1 MEAIAIA
8 QPVLIKEETDKH
20 PKEMYRVAF
29 TSMWDLFSFYGMKAL
44 LIAYIVT
51 QLRLGQPMGYGIL
64 GTYAALVFGFNFF
77 GGIVADKFLGIRKAI
92 IWGGYLQITGHLI
105 LAIPSD
111 LPFFAGL
118 ALVATGSGFR
128 NGPSGSFVGTFY
140 SNDQS
145 RKKDNGYAVYYM
157 IFNVGAALGGL
168 ICGYLGQNINWHLGF
183 GAACIFMI
191 FGQVQF
197 IAGIHKSHGAPPDLK
212 KLKEKIFANLVDR
225 ENLIYLLSLMV
236 VAMVT
241 LLLQFPNFMN
251 IIMLPLT
258 LIAFVYITIVSFRFS
273 REERWKLFAA
283 MTICLVTSLFWAFY
297 EQIGGSLSLFSLHNV
312 NLNVGSAKLSG
323 LSINSFTPSAWLVV
337 LTPISIRLWK
347 WLSDKKANPRSY
359 VKLMLS
365 FMFMSFCFL
374 LLWFGA
380 YLNKGTG
387 MLPVSYLIAAYLLME
402 IGEICIGPVV
412 FSLVSKLAPKKMAST
427 LMGIMFLSISLG
439 EYLSG
444 KLGAFMTV
452 PEGISNPI
460 EMMPYFSRTFLKIG
474 IGSFLISLLIVTL
487 IPILRKW
494 MQEVK

>member
-1 MEAIAIA
+1 MESIAVTPIF
-8 QPVLIKEETDKH
+8 KEETDQH

-29 TSMWDLFSFYGMKAL
+29 TTMWDMFSFYGMKAL

-51 QLRLGQPMGYGIL
+51 QLRLGQPMGYAIL

-77 GGIVADKFLGIRKAI
+77 GGMVADKFLGTRKAI

-105 LAIPSD
+105 LAIPFD

-118 ALVATGSGFR
+118 ALVATGAGFR
-128 NGPSGSFVGTFY
+128 TGPSGSFVGTFY
-140 SNDQS
+140 SNDRS
-145 RKKDNGYAVYYM
+145 RKKDSGYSIYYM
-157 IFNVGAALGGL
+157 VFNMGAALGGL

-191 FGQVQF
+191 IGQAQF
-197 IAGIHKSHGAPPDLK
+197 IAGINNSHGAPPDIK
-212 KLKEKIFANLVDR
+212 KLKEKIFIKLLDR
-225 ENLIYLLSLMV
+225 ETLIYLLTLVV

-241 LLLQFPNFMN
+241 LLLQFPGFMN

-258 LIAFVYITIVSFRFS
+258 IIAFVYIIVVSFRFS

-283 MTICLVTSLFWAFY
+283 MTICLITSLFWAFY

-312 NLNVGSAKLSG
+312 NLNLGGAELSG

-347 WLSDKKANPRSY
+347 WLDNKNANPRSY
-359 VKLMLS
+359 IKLMLS

-374 LLWFGA
+374 LLWLGSF
-380 YLNKGTG
+380 LNKDTG

-402 IGEICIGPVV
+402 MGEICLGPVV
-412 FSLVSKLAPKKMAST
+412 YSLVSKLAPKEIAST
-427 LMGIMFLSISLG
+427 LMGIMFLSIALG

-452 PEGISNPI
+452 PEGISSSV
-460 EMMPYFSRTFLKIG
+460 EMMPYFSSIFFKIG
-474 IGSFLISLLIVTL
+474 VGSLLIAVLIIIL
-487 IPILRKW
+487 IPVLKKW

>member
-1 MEAIAIA
+1 MESVALSPI
-8 QPVLIKEETDKH
+8 LKEETDKH

-29 TSMWDLFSFYGMKAL
+29 TTMWDMFSFYGMKAL

-51 QLRLGQPMGYGIL
+51 QLRLGQPVGYAIL

-77 GGIVADKFLGIRKAI
+77 GGMVADKFLGTRKAI

-118 ALVATGSGFR
+118 ALVATGAGFR
-128 NGPSGSFVGTFY
+128 NGPSGSFVGSFY
-140 SNDQS
+140 SNDKS
-145 RKKDNGYAVYYM
+145 RKKDSGYALYYM
-157 IFNVGAALGGL
+157 IFNMGAALGGL

-191 FGQVQF
+191 IGQAQF
-197 IAGIHKSHGAPPDLK
+197 IAGINTSHGVPPDIK
-212 KLKEKIFANLVDR
+212 KLKEKIFIKLLDR
-225 ENLIYLLSLMV
+225 ESIIYLLSLVV

-241 LLLQFPNFMN
+241 LLLQFPGFMN
-251 IIMLPLT
+251 VIMLPLT
-258 LIAFVYITIVSFRFS
+258 IIAFLYIIVVSFRFS
-273 REERWKLFAA
+273 KNERWKLFAA
-283 MTICLVTSLFWAFY
+283 MTICLITSLFWAFY

-312 NLNVGSAKLSG
+312 NLNLYGAKLSG

-347 WLSDKKANPRSY
+347 WLDTKNANPRSY

-374 LLWFGA
+374 LLWLGSF
-380 YLNKGTG
+380 LNKGTG

-402 IGEICIGPVV
+402 MGEICIGPVV
-412 FSLVSKLAPKKMAST
+412 YSLVSKLSPTKIAST

-452 PEGISNPI
+452 PEGVSSSV
-460 EMMPYFSRTFLKIG
+460 EMMPYFSSVFIKIG
-474 IGSFLISLLIVTL
+474 AGSLLIAALIAIL
-487 IPILRKW
+487 IPVLRKW

>member
-1 MEAIAIA
+1 MESITIAPA
-8 QPVLIKEETDKH
+8 LKEKKEKH
-20 PKEMYRVAF
+20 PKEIYRVAF
-29 TSMWDLFSFYGMKAL
+29 TSMWDMFSFYGMKAL

-51 QLRLGQPMGYGIL
+51 QLKLGQPMGYAIL
-64 GTYAALVFGFNFF
+64 GTYAALVFGFNFL
-77 GGIVADKFLGIRKAI
+77 GGIAADKFLGTRKAI
-92 IWGGYLQITGHLI
+92 IWGGYVQIAGHLI

-128 NGPSGSFVGTFY
+128 TGPSASFVGSFY
-140 SNDQS
+140 SNNQS
-145 RKKDNGYAVYYM
+145 MKKDNGYAIYYM
-157 IFNVGAALGGL
+157 VFNMGAALGGL
-168 ICGYLGQNINWHLGF
+168 ICGYLGQKINWHLGF

-191 FGQVQF
+191 IGQAQF
-197 IAGIHKSHGAPPDLK
+197 IAGINKSHGAPPDIK
-212 KLKEKIFANLVDR
+212 KLKEKIFINLVDR
-225 ENLIYLLSLMV
+225 EHLIYFLSLVV

-241 LLLQFPNFMN
+241 LLLQFPAFMN

-258 LIAFVYITIVSFRFS
+258 IAAFINITVISFRFS

-283 MTICLVTSLFWAFY
+283 MSICLITSLFWAFY

-312 NLNVGSAKLSG
+312 NLNVGEVKLSG

-337 LTPISIRLWK
+337 LTPLSIRFWK
-347 WLSDKKANPRSY
+347 WLSDKNSNPRSY
-359 VKLMLS
+359 IKLMLS

-374 LLWFGA
+374 LLWLGSF
-380 YLNKGTG
+380 LNKGTG

-402 IGEICIGPVV
+402 MGEICIGPVV
-412 FSLVSKLAPKKMAST
+412 YSLVSKLAPKEMVST
-427 LMGIMFLSISLG
+427 LMGIMFLSVALG

-460 EMMPYFSRTFLKIG
+460 EMMPYFSSVFIKIG
-474 IGSFLISLLIVTL
+474 IGSLLISLIIIAL
-487 IPILRKW
+487 IPLLKKW
-494 MQEVK
+494 MQNVK

>member
-1 MEAIAIA
+1 MEIVGAL
-8 QPVLIKEETDKH
+8 PFVKPEVDKH

-29 TSMWDLFSFYGMKAL
+29 TTMWDMFSFYGMKAL

-51 QLRLGQPMGYGIL
+51 QLRLGQPMGYAIL

-77 GGIVADKFLGIRKAI
+77 GGIVADKFLGTRKAI
-92 IWGGYLQITGHLI
+92 IWGGYLQISGHLI

-118 ALVATGSGFR
+118 ALVATGAGFR

-140 SNDQS
+140 SNDKS
-145 RKKDNGYAVYYM
+145 RKKDNGYAIYYM
-157 IFNVGAALGGL
+157 VFNLGAALGGL

-191 FGQVQF
+191 IGQAQF
-197 IAGIHKSHGAPPDLK
+197 VAGINNSLGAPPDIK
-212 KLKEKIFANLVDR
+212 KLKEKIFIKLVDR
-225 ENLIYLLSLMV
+225 ETLIYLFSLVV

-241 LLLQFPNFMN
+241 LLLQFPAFMN

-258 LIAFVYITIVSFRFS
+258 IVAFVYVAVVSFKFS
-273 REERWKLFAA
+273 REQRWKLFAA
-283 MTICLVTSLFWAFY
+283 MTICLITSLFWAFY

-312 NLNVGSAKLSG
+312 NLNVGGAKLSG

-337 LTPISIRLWK
+337 LTPISIKFWK
-347 WLSDKKANPRSY
+347 WLDNKNANPRSY
-359 VKLMLS
+359 IKLMMS
-365 FMFMSFCFL
+365 FMFTSFCFL
-374 LLWFGA
+374 LLWLGSF
-380 YLNKGTG
+380 LNKGTG
-387 MLPVSYLIAAYLLME
+387 MLPVSYLIAAYLLLEM
-402 IGEICIGPVV
+402 GEICIGPVV
-412 FSLVSKLAPKKMAST
+412 YSLVSKLAPKEMAST

-452 PEGISNPI
+452 PDGISSPI
-460 EMMPYFSRTFLKIG
+460 ETMPYFSSIFFKIG
-474 IGSFLISLLIVTL
+474 IGSLLISVLIMLLVPL
-487 IPILRKW
+487 LKKW

>member
-1 MEAIAIA
+1 MEIEVAL
-8 QPVLIKEETDKH
+8 PVVIETTDKH
-20 PKEMYRVAF
+20 PKEMFRVAF
-29 TSMWDLFSFYGMKAL
+29 TGMWDMFSFYGMKAL

-51 QLRLGQPMGYGIL
+51 QLRLGQSMGYAVL

-77 GGIVADKFLGIRKAI
+77 GGIVADNFLGIRKSI

-118 ALVATGSGFR
+118 ALVATGAGFR

-140 SNDQS
+140 SDNKAT
-145 RKKDNGYAVYYM
+145 KKDNGYAIYYM
-157 IFNVGAALGGL
+157 IFNFGAALGGL

-191 FGQVQF
+191 IGQAQF
-197 IAGIHKSHGAPPDLK
+197 VAGINTSYGAPPDLK
-212 KLKEKIFANLVDR
+212 KLKEKIFINLVNR
-225 ENLIYLLSLMV
+225 ETLIYLLSLVV
-236 VAMVT
+236 VAAVT
-241 LLLQFPNFMN
+241 LLLQFPGVMN

-258 LIAFVYITIVSFRFS
+258 VIAFVYITIISFKFS

-312 NLNVGSAKLSG
+312 ELNVGGAELSG
-323 LSINSFTPSAWLVV
+323 LSINSFTPSAWLVL

-347 WLSDKKANPRSY
+347 WLSTKNANPRAY
-359 VKLMLS
+359 IKLMLS
-365 FMFMSFCFL
+365 FIFMSFCFL
-374 LLWFGA
+374 LLWFGSF
-380 YLNKGTG
+380 LNKGTG

-402 IGEICIGPVV
+402 MGEICIGPVV
-412 FSLVSKLAPKKMAST
+412 YSLVSKLAPKQMAST
-427 LMGIMFLSISLG
+427 LMGIMFLSVSLG

-452 PEGISNPI
+452 PEGISNPM
-460 EMMPYFSRTFLKIG
+460 EMMPYFSSIFLKIG
-474 IGSFLISLLIVTL
+474 IGSLSISLLIIAL
-487 IPILRKW
+487 IPLLKKW
-494 MQEVK
+494 MQEVR

>member
-1 MEAIAIA
+1 MEIVVAL
-8 QPVLIKEETDKH
+8 PVVNKDTDKH

-29 TSMWDLFSFYGMKAL
+29 TTMWDMFSFYGMKAL

-51 QLRLGQPMGYGIL
+51 QLRLGQPMGYAIL

-77 GGIVADKFLGIRKAI
+77 GGIVADKFLGTRKAI

-111 LPFFAGL
+111 QLFFAGL
-118 ALVATGSGFR
+118 ALVATGAGFR
-128 NGPSGSFVGTFY
+128 NGTSGSFVGTFY
-140 SNDQS
+140 NNDKS
-145 RKKDNGYAVYYM
+145 RKKDNGYAIYYM
-157 IFNVGAALGGL
+157 VFNLGAALGGL

-183 GAACIFMI
+183 GVACIFMI
-191 FGQVQF
+191 IGQAQF
-197 IAGIHKSHGAPPDLK
+197 IAGINKSHGAPPDIK
-212 KLKEKIFANLVDR
+212 KLKEKIFLNLLDR
-225 ENLIYLLSLMV
+225 EGIIYLLSLVV
-236 VAMVT
+236 VATVT
-241 LLLQFPNFMN
+241 LLLQFPAFMN
-251 IIMLPLT
+251 IIMLP
-258 LIAFVYITIVSFRFS
+258 ITIVAFGYVAIASFKFS
-273 REERWKLFAA
+273 SEERWKLFAA
-283 MTICLVTSLFWAFY
+283 MTICLITSLFWAFY

-312 NLNVGSAKLSG
+312 NLNVGGAKLSG

-337 LTPISIRLWK
+337 LTPISIRFWK
-347 WLSDKKANPRSY
+347 WLHDRNANPRSY
-359 VKLMLS
+359 IKLMLS

-374 LLWFGA
+374 LLWFGSF
-380 YLNKGTG
+380 LNKGTG

-402 IGEICIGPVV
+402 MGEICIGPVV
-412 FSLVSKLAPKKMAST
+412 YSLVSKLAPKEIAST

-460 EMMPYFSRTFLKIG
+460 EMMPYFSSIFLKIG
-474 IGSFLISLLIVTL
+474 IGSLLISVLIVL
-487 IPILRKW
+487 LVPLLRKW